1 MIWIFDSWL
10 GWLSVRKELAKLMP
24 DLDFCYIADSAY
36 CPYGRKNPKE
46 LQDRCKK
53 LTNFLIEQWNCDLIV
68 VACNT
73 ATAAAIEVLRSEYS
87 IPFVWMEPAIKPAIL
102 HSKTWTVW
110 VLATDWTFKWALYH
124 RTLTQFQ
131 WDVKVIEQIWDWL
144 VELVEQNKTESEE
157 AKELLTKYLTP
168 MIDANVDHIVLWC
181 THYPFLIP
189 MIEKILGEKWVWDKI
204 TVINPAPAVALQ
216 TQRVLKSLNINNEQP
231 ENENKFYSTWDAQI
245 LKDFVEN
252 IISWLE
258 TNIQTALTKKWNTFQ
273 HLTFQDTNDK

>member
-1 MIWIFDSWL
+1 L
-10 GWLSVRKELAKLMP
+10 V
-24 DLDFCYIADSAY
+24 
-36 CPYGRKNPKE
+36 
-46 LQDRCKK
+46 
-53 LTNFLIEQWNCDLIV
+53 V

-131 WDVKVIEQIWDWL
+131 WDVKVIEQVWDGL

-168 MIDANVDHIVLWC
+168 MINANVDHIVLGC

-189 MIEKILGEKWVWDKI
+189 MIEKILKEKWIWNKI
-204 TVINPAPAVALQ
+204 TIINPAPAVALQ
-216 TQRVLKSLNINNEQP
+216 TQRVLEATKQNNEWLTQ
-231 ENENKFYSTWDAQI
+231 NKFYSTWDAKI
-245 LKDFVEN
+245 LENFVKNIVKDFPLD
-252 IISWLE
+252 IQE
-258 TNIQTALTKKWNTFQ
+258 TINTHNSEFN
-273 HLTFQDTNDK
+273 HLDI

>member
-24 DLDFCYIADSAY
+24 DQNFCYIADSAY
-36 CPYGRKNPKE
+36 CPYWRKSPEK
-46 LQDRCKK
+46 LQDRCRK
-53 LTNFLIEQWNCDLIV
+53 LTNFLIEQWSCDLIV

-110 VLATDWTFKWALYH
+110 VLATAWTFKWALYH
-124 RTLTQFQ
+124 RTLTEFQ
-131 WDVKVIEQIWDWL
+131 WNVEVIEQIWDWL
-144 VELVEQNKTESEE
+144 VELVEQNKTESDE

-168 MIDANVDHIVLWC
+168 MMNANVDHIVLGC

-189 MIEKILGEKWVWDKI
+189 MIEKILKEKWVWDKI
-204 TVINPAPAVALQ
+204 TIINPAPAVALQ
-216 TQRVLKSLNINNEQP
+216 TQRVLKNLKINNEWL
-231 ENENKFYSTWDAQI
+231 NENKFYSTWNVQI
-245 LKDFVEN
+245 LENFVEKIIQALPNN
-252 IISWLE
+252 IPHNNYYI
-258 TNIQTALTKKWNTFQ
+258 
-273 HLTFQDTNDK
+273 HLKI

>member
-24 DLDFCYIADSAY
+24 DQNFCYIADSAF
-36 CPYGRKNPKE
+36 CPYWRKSSQE
-46 LQDRCKK
+46 LQDRCRK
-53 LTNFLIEQWNCDLIV
+53 LTNFLIEQWDCNLIV

-110 VLATDWTFKWALYH
+110 VLATAWTFKWALYH
-124 RTLTQFQ
+124 RTLTEFQ
-131 WDVKVIEQIWDWL
+131 WDIKVIEQIWDWL
-144 VELVEQNKTESEE
+144 VELVENNQTESDE
-157 AKELLTKYLTP
+157 AKKLLTKYLTP

-189 MIEKILGEKWVWDKI
+189 IIEKILDENNVWKKI
-204 TVINPAPAVALQ
+204 RIINPAPAVAIQ
-216 TQRVLKSLNINNEQP
+216 TKRILESINNHENK
-231 ENENKFYSTWDAQI
+231 ETNENYFYSTWNETI
-245 LKDFVEN
+245 LKIFVKK
-252 IISWLE
+252 I
-258 TNIQTALTKKWNTFQ
+258 TKELNYKSRNNYRHITIY
-273 HLTFQDTNDK
+273 

>member
-1 MIWIFDSWL
+1 MIWILDSWL

-24 DLDFCYIADSAY
+24 DQNFCYIADSAF
-36 CPYGRKNPKE
+36 CPYWRRSPEE
-46 LQDRCKK
+46 LQDRCRK
-53 LTNFLIEQWNCDLIV
+53 LTNFLIEQWNCDIIV

-124 RTLTQFQ
+124 RTLTEFQ
-131 WDVKVIEQIWDWL
+131 WDVKVIEQVWDGL
-144 VELVEQNKTESEE
+144 VELVENDQTESKE

-168 MIDANVDHIVLWC
+168 MIEANVDHIVLWC

-189 MIEKILGEKWVWDKI
+189 MIQKILEEKEVWDKI
-204 TVINPAPAVALQ
+204 TIVNPAPAVALQ
-216 TQRVLKSLNINNEQP
+216 TQRVIQTLNQAKNWIK
-231 ENENKFYSTWDAQI
+231 ENKFFSTWDEKI
-245 LKDFVEN
+245 LEN
-252 IISWLE
+252 FIK
-258 TNIQTALTKKWNTFQ
+258 NIYSKFPEDTKKNLNIDNF
-273 HLTFQDTNDK
+273 KYKKISI

>member
-1 MIWIFDSWL
+1 L
-10 GWLSVRKELAKLMP
+10 V
-24 DLDFCYIADSAY
+24 
-36 CPYGRKNPKE
+36 
-46 LQDRCKK
+46 
-53 LTNFLIEQWNCDLIV
+53 V

-124 RTLTQFQ
+124 RTLTQFK
-131 WDVKVIEQIWDWL
+131 WDVKVIEQVWDGL
-144 VELVEQNKTESEE
+144 VELVEQDKTESDE
-157 AKELLTKYLTP
+157 AKGLLTKYLTP
-168 MIDANVDHIVLWC
+168 MIEANVDHIVLWC

-189 MIEKILGEKWVWDKI
+189 MIEKILKEKWVWDKI

-216 TQRVLKSLNINNEQP
+216 TQRVLKSLNINNELS

-245 LKDFVEN
+245 LKSFVEN
-252 IISWLE
+252 IISWFE
-258 TNIQTALTKKWNTFQ
+258 INIQTELTKKWNTFQ
-273 HLTFQDTNDK
+273 HLTF